1 MPRFRHLSV
10 LVLAVVAVCC
20 SSCGKADNRKPTFVV
35 SGKVLDGTKP
45 LANVAVVFH
54 PVGEDGPKPR
64 GKTDAEGAFSLTTYD
79 TADGAPAG
87 EYRVTLELWL
97 AGRPDEG
104 PSNRLPAKLA
114 KPESSGF
121 QTTISTSPNDLTP
134 FNVRS
139 K

>member
-1 MPRFRHLSV
+1 MPRFRHLP
-10 LVLAVVAVCC
+10 LLLIAVVAVFC

-64 GKTDAEGAFSLTTYD
+64 GKTDAEGMFSLTTYD

-114 KPESSGF
+114 KPESSAI
-121 QTTISTSPNDLTP
+121 QTTVSTGRNELTP
-134 FNVRS
+134 FNV
-139 K
+139 KK

>member
-1 MPRFRHLSV
+1 MYAAILPSARSVPRRCRRLLC
-10 LVLAVVAVCC
+10 LVRQ
-20 SSCGKADNRKPTFVV
+20 GRQPRKPTFAV

-54 PVGEDGPKPR
+54 PVGDDGPKPR
-64 GKTDAEGAFSLTTYD
+64 GKTDADGAFSLTTYD

-104 PSNRLPAKLA
+104 P
-114 KPESSGF
+114 
-121 QTTISTSPNDLTP
+121 
-134 FNVRS
+134 
-139 K
+139 

>member
-1 MPRFRHLSV
+1 MPRFLHLPI
-10 LVLAVVAVCC
+10 LILAVCC
-20 SSCGKADNRKPTFVV
+20 SSCGKPDNRKPTFVV
-35 SGKVLDGTKP
+35 SGKILDGTKP
-45 LANVAVVFH
+45 LANVTVVFH
-54 PVGEDGPKPR
+54 PVSEDGPKPR
-64 GKTDAEGAFSLTTYD
+64 GKTDADGAFSLTTYD

-121 QTTISTSPNDLTP
+121 QTTIRTGSNDLTP
-134 FNVRS
+134 FNV
-139 K
+139 KK

>member
-1 MPRFRHLSV
+1 MPRFRHLP
-10 LVLAVVAVCC
+10 LLLIAVVAVFC

-64 GKTDAEGAFSLTTYD
+64 GKTDAEGVFSLTTYD

-114 KPESSGF
+114 KPESSAI
-121 QTTISTSPNDLTP
+121 QATVSTGRNELTP
-134 FNVRS
+134 FNV
-139 K
+139 KK